1 MRYSSNNP
9 FSHPSQRP
17 YNPADYHPPYIPS
30 KRPHTSNSWTVR
42 IWLAV
47 AFLATPFY
55 TYLWPTFVSKTPP
68 HLIPFT
74 LLLIGSWIGLASCT
88 ASSLFKNPLLKACRR
103 KYNNSPNGLLK
114 GDLLALRIAFPIQ
127 GLWAIASLALY
138 GWILYALDPIPKATH
153 AYETYFGASDN
164 PLLYGLLCAIEIFC
178 SGIIYSPLLAGN
190 LLGALPKDP
199 MPEENPY
206 LPPLHPHSIRADS
219 PWEGHSTKKFGQ
231 PNKFGPNP
239 KIPLPTKGPSQTWNN
254 KKPTGLDHLLEISK
268 KIARDSKNRGKE

>member
-9 FSHPSQRP
+9 FTHHSQRP

-47 AFLATPFY
+47 AVLGTPFF
-55 TYLWPTFVSKTPP
+55 TLLWPVFVARTPP
-68 HLIPFT
+68 HFVPFT
-74 LLLIGSWIGLASCT
+74 LLLIGSWLGLVSCT
-88 ASSLFKNPLLKACRR
+88 ASWLFKNPLLKACRR
-103 KYNNSPNGLLK
+103 KYANSPNGLLK

-138 GWILYALDPIPKATH
+138 GWILYALEPIPKATQ

-164 PLLYGLLCAIEIFC
+164 PLLYALLCIIEVFC
-178 SGIIYSPLLAGN
+178 SGIIYTPLLAGN

-199 MPEENPY
+199 LPEENPY
-206 LPPLHPHSIRADS
+206 LPPLHPRSIHTES
-219 PWEGHSTKKFGQ
+219 PWEGKSPKNFGQ
-231 PNKFGPNP
+231 PSKFGPTP
-239 KIPLPTKGPSQTWNN
+239 KTPSDSEKTSRSWNTR
-254 KKPTGLDHLLEISK
+254 KPTGLDHLLEISK
-268 KIARDSKNRGKE
+268 KIARDSKKRGKE